1 MSQLTRRELLRELLA
16 AGLTAA
22 TASSILAGC
31 NSSDTSSP
39 GTATST
45 SGAATGGT
53 APAGGKIR
61 IGFIPLTDC
70 ASVVM
75 AGELGL
81 FKKHGLDVEVTKEPS
96 WPIVRDKLATGEL
109 EASHCLFGMPFS
121 LATGV
126 TRAEG
131 DELKIAMMLN
141 NNGQAT
147 TLSTKHFGGKVGYAD
162 YKGLKTAVEE
172 LRKTK
177 EPTFAMTYPGGT
189 HDIWMRLML
198 ASAGIDAKTV
208 KIKPVPPPQ
217 MVANMMAGNMDG
229 FNVGEPWGGKAVKDG
244 VGFTFVAT
252 QDMWQHH
259 PEKALVVNGKFA
271 ETRRSD
277 LKKVM
282 MAVLEASKYLDDMK
296 NRAKAADVVGGTQKY
311 IPAPSEVIRARLVG
325 DYDLGSTLGKK
336 KFGDDTMMF
345 YRDGATNFPRVGHGI
360 WFMTQYQRF
369 NMTRSEPDYEAVA
382 KKVILQDL
390 YREVAEEMKLTV
402 PDDDMKPFLVKAD
415 DSTFDPGKPDV
426 ALKQYAELMKARAR
440 LV

>member
-1 MSQLTRRELLRELLA
+1 M
-16 AGLTAA
+16 
-22 TASSILAGC
+22 AS
-31 NSSDTSSP
+31 
-39 GTATST
+39 
-45 SGAATGGT
+45 
-53 APAGGKIR
+53 
-61 IGFIPLTDC
+61 
-70 ASVVM
+70 
-75 AGELGL
+75 ELGL
-81 FKKHGLDVEVTKEPS
+81 FKKHGVDVEVTKEPS

-109 EASHCLFGMPFS
+109 EAAHCLFGMPFS

-126 TRAEG
+126 TRADG

-147 TLSTKHFGGKVGYAD
+147 TLSTKQFGGKVGYAD

-177 EPTFAMTYPGGT
+177 DPTFAMTYPGGT
-189 HDIWMRLML
+189 HDIWLRLTL
-198 ASAGIDAKTV
+198 AAAGIDQKTV

-244 VGFTFVAT
+244 VGFTFAAT
-252 QDMWQHH
+252 QDMWEHH
-259 PEKALVVNGKFA
+259 PEKALVANGKFA
-271 ETRRSD
+271 ETRRGD

-296 NRAKAADVVGGTQKY
+296 NRAKAADIVGGTQKY
-311 IPAPSEVIRARLVG
+311 IPAPAEVIRARLIG

-336 KFGDDTMMF
+336 KFDDDTMMF
-345 YRDGATNFPRVGHGI
+345 YRDGATNFPRIGHGI

-369 NMTRSEPDYEAVA
+369 NMAQSEPDYEAVA
-382 KKVILQDL
+382 KKVIMQDL
-390 YREVAEEMKLTV
+390 YREVAEEMKMTV

-415 DSTFDPGKPDV
+415 DGTFDPGKPDV
-426 ALKQYAELMKARAR
+426 ALKHYAEMLKVRTR
-440 LV
+440 LA